1 MVGLTLAPEGS
12 GSLSKHQTVRGLH
25 RLRSH
30 YVRGCRIPDE
40 TGSKKSGSKKS
51 LQVRRLVGHGT

>member
-40 TGSKKSGSKKS
+40 TGSKKS